1 MSHYTCLEENYG
13 GTHYCPWGNRTA
25 SGTIVEPSVAAC
37 SPDLLGK
44 TVQVGGWG
52 FRCDDTGSLVRDRTL
67 DIHCYSFQSWGP
79 TDPYFIVSES
89 PVQYAKDQ
97 WWWGL
102 SCPAPC
108 EQEID
113 GRCYAKVRVME

>member
-1 MSHYTCLEENYG
+1 MEGEVDGLWLMSHYTCLEENYG

-25 SGTIVEPSVAAC
+25 SGTIVEPGVAAC

-79 TDPYFIVSES
+79 TDA
-89 PVQYAKDQ
+89 QYAGE
-97 WWWGL
+97 WWYGL
-102 SCPAPC
+102 PCPDPC
-108 EQEID
+108 EVEIE
-113 GRCYAKVRVME
+113 GRCYSEVRVKE